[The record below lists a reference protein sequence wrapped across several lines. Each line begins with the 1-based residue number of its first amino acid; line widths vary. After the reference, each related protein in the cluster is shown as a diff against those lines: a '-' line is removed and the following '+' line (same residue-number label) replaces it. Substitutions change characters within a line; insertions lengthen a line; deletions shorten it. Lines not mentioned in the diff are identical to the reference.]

1 VSGSTVPSAQPGD
14 AAGGRAA
21 ASSSLILLTLAA
33 GQFLMTLD
41 SSVMNVSIATVA
53 KDVGTT
59 VTGIQGAITAYTLVM
74 AALMITGAKI
84 GALIG
89 RKRAF
94 AIGCVIY
101 GCGSLTTALAP
112 SLPVLLIGWSFLEG
126 VGAALILPAIVAL
139 VAGNFGLERRPA
151 AYGLVAAAG
160 AIAVAV
166 GPLIGGFFTTYFSW
180 RWVFA
185 GEVVIV
191 AAILVLARRVADA
204 PAEQRP
210 RIDLAGAVLSA
221 LGLALLVF
229 GVLRSGEWGWIQPK
243 PDAPSWAG
251 LSPTVWLVIAGLL
264 VIWIFFRW
272 ESRVESRGGDPLVR
286 RELLAN
292 RQLTGGLTMFF
303 FQYLVQAGFF
313 FVVPLFLS
321 VCLGLS
327 ALATGARLL
336 PLSLTLLIAAI
347 GIPKLLPNVSPRL
360 VVRFGL
366 VALLAGGLVLLAG
379 LDPGA
384 GPEII
389 LVPMLLV
396 GFGIGALASQLGSVT
411 VSSVP
416 DDESPEVGGVQ
427 NTMTNLGASMGT
439 ALAGSLLIGA
449 LTASFVGNV
458 QQSDAIPSQVK
469 SKAQVE
475 LASGVPFVSDADLE
489 AALEDEGLTS
499 SATDAALDAYED
511 ARLDGLRAALAIL
524 AVLTVVALFLAQRV
538 PTVQPG
544 ARRDVAEP
552 TEAKA

>member
-1 VSGSTVPSAQPGD
+1 
-14 AAGGRAA
+14 
-21 ASSSLILLTLAA
+21 
-33 GQFLMTLD
+33 M
-41 SSVMNVSIATVA
+41 
-53 KDVGTT
+53 
-59 VTGIQGAITAYTLVM
+59 
-74 AALMITGAKI
+74 
-84 GALIG
+84 
-89 RKRAF
+89 
-94 AIGCVIY
+94 
-101 GCGSLTTALAP
+101 
-112 SLPVLLIGWSFLEG
+112 
-126 VGAALILPAIVAL
+126 
-139 VAGNFGLERRPA
+139 
-151 AYGLVAAAG
+151 
-160 AIAVAV
+160 
-166 GPLIGGFFTTYFSW
+166 
-180 RWVFA
+180 
-185 GEVVIV
+185 
-191 AAILVLARRVADA
+191 
-204 PAEQRP
+204 
-210 RIDLAGAVLSA
+210 
-221 LGLALLVF
+221 
-229 GVLRSGEWGWIQPK
+229 LR
-243 PDAPSWAG
+243 
-251 LSPTVWLVIAGLL
+251 
-264 VIWIFFRW
+264 
-272 ESRVESRGGDPLVR
+272 
-286 RELLAN
+286 N

-360 VVRFGL
+360 VVRVGL
-366 VALLAGGLVLLAG
+366 LALLAGGLVLLAG

-384 GPEII
+384 GAEII